1 MGRVLVGTAGHIDHG
16 KSALVRALTGTD
28 PDRLPEEKARGIT
41 IDLGFAHAEWGG
53 TVFSFVD
60 VPGHEKFVRTMV
72 AGAAGIDVAL
82 LVVASDDSVMP
93 QTREHLAIL
102 QLLDV
107 RCGVLARTKA
117 DLVDDETGAVVEAEM
132 RELVSETFLEEAP
145 LVAVSAATGRGIEE
159 LKAAL
164 AAAAR
169 EAVLR
174 DPSARPARLFVDR
187 AFSMKGFGPVVTGT
201 LDSGRI
207 AAEDRLVAV
216 PGGRELRVRR
226 VEVHGSERDGA
237 EAGERTSLNL
247 AGVETADLARGLALV
262 APGSLDPATLLTA
275 EVLSLEGLDGPLE
288 DGLAVRLHVGTAD
301 VPAKLHL
308 LPERD
313 SAPKPLPPGG
323 RAVVQLSCLEP
334 VAARRGDRFV
344 LRRPSPQET
353 IGGGR
358 VLDTGR
364 PRVRKRAPLSPA
376 AAAVL
381 AGPDERAVAALLLA
395 EAGPAGLETA
405 ALARRLGVHAEAASA
420 QVDAL
425 VATGAALRLTPALA
439 VAAAAS
445 VEMAKRAEAFF
456 AERRKAGVP
465 TLLVGRRELLGK
477 IARELPEATGEAWL
491 ATLAAAK
498 RVVVA
503 GDQAGPPGAAASA
516 VADEAGGFAARI
528 EEAWRTAG
536 FEAPGNLDLAKAL
549 GTKPQVVAGL
559 VQHLLK
565 SGALV
570 RLSPEILVHAE
581 VLAGVEAKVREQK
594 GRTMSVGD
602 FRDLLGLSRKYLIP
616 LLEHLDRR
624 RVTRRVG
631 DARVVE

>member
-1 MGRVLVGTAGHIDHG
+1 MARVLVGTAGHIDHG

-41 IDLGFAHAEWGG
+41 IDLGFAHAEWDG

-107 RCGVLARTKA
+107 RQGVLARTKA
-117 DLVDDETGAVVEAEM
+117 DLVDDETGAVVEAEI
-132 RELVSETFLEEAP
+132 RELVSETFLESAP
-145 LVAVSAATGRGIEE
+145 LVAVSAQTGRG
-159 LKAAL
+159 LDALRAAL
-164 AAAAR
+164 SAAAKA
-169 EAVLR
+169 AVLR
-174 DPSARPARLFVDR
+174 DPAARPARLFVDR

-201 LDSGRI
+201 LDSGRVRP
-207 AAEDRLVAV
+207 EDRLVLV
-216 PGGRELRVRR
+216 PGGAEVRVRR
-226 VEVHGSERDGA
+226 VEVHGEEREVA

-247 AGVETADLARGLALV
+247 AGVETGDLARGLALV
-262 APGSLDPATLLTA
+262 APGSLEPATLLTA
-275 EVLSLEGLDGPLE
+275 EVTALEGLDAPLE
-288 DGLAVRLHVGTAD
+288 DGLAVRLHLGTAD
-301 VPAKLHL
+301 VGAKLHL
-308 LPERD
+308 LPAGDGRPQ
-313 SAPKPLPPGG
+313 AFAPGG
-323 RAVVQLSCLEP
+323 RAVVQVSCLEP

-364 PRVRKRAPLSPA
+364 ARIRRRAPLSA
-376 AAAVL
+376 ASATVL
-381 AGPDERAVAALLLA
+381 RGNDEHAVASLLLS
-395 EAGPAGLETA
+395 EAGLAGLETS
-405 ALARRLGVHAEAASA
+405 ALAHRLGIPAEAA
-420 QVDAL
+420 VRHLDAL
-425 VATGAALRLTPALA
+425 SSSGAALRLSPTL
-439 VAAAAS
+439 AAAASAS
-445 VEMAKRAEAFF
+445 VEMARRADAFF
-456 AERRKAGVP
+456 AAQRKAGVP

-498 RVVVA
+498 RLVVT
-503 GDQAGPPGAAASA
+503 GDQAGPPGSAVSA
-516 VADEAGGFAARI
+516 VADEAGGFARRI
-528 EEAWRTAG
+528 EEAWREAG
-536 FEAPGNLDLAKAL
+536 FDAPGNMDLAKAL
-549 GTKPQVVAGL
+549 GTKPQVVVGL

-570 RLSPEILVHAE
+570 RLSPEVFVHAE
-581 VLAGVEAKVREQK
+581 VLAGVEAKVAAQK
-594 GRTMSVGD
+594 GRTMSVAD

-616 LLEHLDRR
+616 LLEHLDRK